1 MKTEMTERDKKLL
14 YMLGFIV
21 IIFLFVIIA
30 DRPLFR
36 KIRATN
42 KEIETEQATHDTIEM
57 KLARMSVVEGYRQ
70 QIGEKVDLYAKRYYP
85 MMDSTQIDDL
95 LTGRVLELGLK
106 AVDLYIDMPK
116 ETVILL
122 PYQYSEA
129 WDGLTEEQIA
139 AGGGA
144 DPDYEQ
150 VEQFTDTL
158 QSGEAPDIEETS
170 DQVYDTSLSGVKAA
184 QVSMKAFGNEASLKV
199 LLDKLIADQS
209 LRVTGYTWE
218 VIPGSGFSYVDGQIV
233 ELSETDKQLR
243 IELQVLMYDE
253 NAYVESTIRDENE
266 DEDE

>member
-42 KEIETEQATHDTIEM
+42 KEIEKEQATHDTIQM
-57 KLARMSVVEGYRQ
+57 KLDRMSIVEGYREK
-70 QIGEKVDLYAKRYYP
+70 IGSKVDLYAARYYP

-95 LTGRVLELGLK
+95 LTGRVLDQGLK
-106 AVDLYIDMPK
+106 AVDLYIDMPR
-116 ETVILL
+116 EAVELS
-122 PYQYSEA
+122 PYPYSEA
-129 WDGLTEEQIA
+129 GKAMTEEGNA
-139 AGGGA
+139 SGGNGA

-150 VEQFTDTL
+150 VEAFTNTL
-158 QSGEAPDIEETS
+158 QSGEAPDIEATS
-170 DQVYDTSLSGVKAA
+170 DQVVDTALSGVKAA
-184 QVSMKAFGNEASLKV
+184 TVDMKVFGREERLKV

-218 VIPGSGFSYVDGQIV
+218 VSPGNGFSFVDGQLV
-233 ELSETDKQLR
+233 ELAETDKQLV
-243 IELQVLMYDE
+243 INLQVLMYDE
-253 NAYVESTIRDENE
+253 TAFIATTTDTEEENE
-266 DEDE
+266 